1 MLGVGILIWHNINGQ
16 VFWYDV
22 ILIHISTYHLT
33 LAIYI
38 YTIKTNNNNES
49 FFCKLLYG
57 FNYKEFEGEIKKH
70 KYSLLNTFNIL

>member
-38 YTIKTNNNNES
+38 YI
-49 FFCKLLYG
+49 LLKPITTMNL
-57 FNYKEFEGEIKKH
+57 FSVNYYTASITKSLKEK
-70 KYSLLNTFNIL
+70 